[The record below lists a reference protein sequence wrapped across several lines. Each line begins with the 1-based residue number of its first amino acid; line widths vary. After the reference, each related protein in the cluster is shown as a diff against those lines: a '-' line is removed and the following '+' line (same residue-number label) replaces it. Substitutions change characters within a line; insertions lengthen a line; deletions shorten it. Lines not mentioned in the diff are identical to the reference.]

1 MAIIVVVRIFTAKNR
16 ELIAI
21 FSHSGTPGF
30 PNRYTATMS
39 RTPERAVRTRED
51 AKNLLALVGKY
62 PFEKKNR
69 LRIATRPNAKKSPIR
84 FILSLQGSSNTE
96 V

>member
-1 MAIIVVVRIFTAKNR
+1 
-16 ELIAI
+16 
-21 FSHSGTPGF
+21 
-30 PNRYTATMS
+30 MS
-39 RTPERAVRTRED
+39 RTPERAVRTSEK

-84 FILSLQGSSNTE
+84 FILSLQTK
-96 V
+96 